1 MNILVGD
8 SRAKGLGSYYQL
20 RGNLEVWAKSGA
32 GIRAIEGMVND
43 HFIMYHGGQP
53 LFTEK
58 THYYIS
64 AGICDMTKRIQSKPQ
79 QYEEVTYMDA
89 PSETLHKMT
98 SQLKKIQTQV
108 LNLGATP
115 IFTTIYSLDL
125 ATWNNIRLNQRKTSV
140 LNYESDYNSMQ
151 IALNE
156 AISLVNDAIITL
168 NKNMMVATPMIHKCL
183 LHNVRKGIKHW
194 QYHKL
199 VDGCHPN
206 EPIKEDIANSLNR
219 AIQLNRNL

>member
-1 MNILVGD
+1 MQMVQGAH
-8 SRAKGLGSYYQL
+8 SEPYL
-20 RGNLEVWAKSGA
+20 RGTASIVVPRS
-32 GIRAIEGMVND
+32 V
-43 HFIMYHGGQP
+43 HP
-53 LFTEK
+53 CT
-58 THYYIS
+58 
-64 AGICDMTKRIQSKPQ
+64 
-79 QYEEVTYMDA
+79 DA
-89 PSETLHKMT
+89 H
-98 SQLKKIQTQV
+98 
-108 LNLGATP
+108 LGATP